1 MAPGGPEIRF
11 FLDSDHPIKALF
23 IRFNNPSRVSNQP
36 GKKFPSEKA
45 SPEPQ
50 GSERNTAK
58 PTELAPG
65 NARATG
71 E

>member
-45 SPEPQ
+45 SPSRKAWE
-50 GSERNTAK
+50 
-58 PTELAPG
+58 
-65 NARATG
+65 AT
-71 E
+71 

>member
-1 MAPGGPEIRF
+1 VTSQRIDFAEKMAPGGPGIRF

-45 SPEPQ
+45 SPSRKAWE
-50 GSERNTAK
+50 
-58 PTELAPG
+58 
-65 NARATG
+65 AT
-71 E
+71 